1 MGLVLHLLR
10 VGHDRLQHGD
20 HAGAAGVLLV
30 LGEARRAVA
39 RVGVVARR
47 RDVRGSGLGSLL
59 DHGIDLAHAV
69 VRLAQDDLRQPVVGH
84 RLLIVGVLCLADL
97 RSPLHLLLHVRH
109 RGRSGVD
116 VRREL
121 VDGLL
126 QVRDLGLQAGLL
138 VVGLLRRTVVLV
150 ELIDAPIAMRNLVL
164 LLLAELGHHLVDLL
178 LDLGEGV
185 EAGPRREKRQCRRAG
200 QRRAALQGSGRAA
213 QALLLFRRLNGHSL
227 EEGDAVDGGIEVVE
241 GRVGVED
248 GDGVLHGGD
257 LGRAVLDALRELLVA
272 HRALLL
278 EVGEE
283 GAVDLQ
289 LRLRVL
295 ELLEGLGVL
304 LLQRRDLLVQLRD
317 QLPARLDLFR
327 LRRLQRLVVLSGL
340 LLLGLGLGEV
350 LLKVLLHLLQ
360 HAEDLPA
367 LRGVALVAGD
377 GQEGPRALRLP
388 QKAPQHRR
396 VRHGAGAQAA
406 LAELD
411 DLRRLELPRRLLHEA
426 RLRVVLLQHG
436 DCLVAGLD
444 RLDEVDLVGMER
456 LVLLHP
462 QRARLLQRGLVA
474 IHLV

>member
-39 RVGVVARR
+39 RVGGVARGL
-47 RDVRGSGLGSLL
+47 DVGRAGLRLL
-59 DHGIDLAHAV
+59 LEHRVHLGHAV
-69 VRLAQDDLRQPVVGH
+69 VRLLKDHLREALVRHG
-84 RLLIVGVLCLADL
+84 LLEVRVLALAVL
-97 RSPLHLLLHVRH
+97 RSPLHLLLHLRH
-109 RGRSGVD
+109 GRGGGVD
-116 VRREL
+116 LLAEG

-126 QVRDLGLQAGLL
+126 EVVDLGHEAVLH
-138 VVGLLRRTVVLV
+138 VVGLRRGAVVLV
-150 ELIDAPIAMRNLVL
+150 ELLDAPVAVAHLVL
-164 LLLAELGHHLVDLL
+164 LLLAQLDHHLVDLL